1 MRVCSGQIQLLR
13 KLSMFEIG
21 GKQIAA
27 SLAEIVAPK
36 RSALLIWDM
45 EYAIG
50 PNAFNYKDILANLKS
65 LSARAREAGI
75 PVLYS
80 VQTGFD
86 LIKEEAP
93 VWVRVRMK
101 RAKAS
106 DPNQLLKEKDDPHDR
121 EIVEELK
128 PQPKDIIFQKRRPD
142 GFVGTDLDL
151 ILRSN
156 GVRTILIGGVATEGG
171 IEGTARTA
179 RNLGYDIVVLKDC
192 VGSRNR
198 ELHELALKLMEQTH
212 FDIATAGEVAEIWRR
227 K

>member
-1 MRVCSGQIQLLR
+1 VYEL
-13 KLSMFEIG
+13 G
-21 GKQIAA
+21 GKQIPAT
-27 SLAEIVAPK
+27 LAEIVDPK

-50 PNAFNYKDILANLKS
+50 PNAFNYQDILANLKM
-65 LSARAREAGI
+65 LSNAARQAGV
-75 PVLYS
+75 PVFYS

-86 LIKEEAP
+86 LLKEEAG

-106 DPNQLLKEKDDPHDR
+106 DPGQLLTEKENPRDR

-128 PQPKDIIFQKRRPD
+128 PQPKDIVFQKRRPD
-142 GFVGTDLDL
+142 GFVGTDFDL
-151 ILRSN
+151 MLRSN
-156 GVRTILIGGVATEGG
+156 GVRRLLIGGVATEGG
-171 IEGTARTA
+171 VDGTARSA
-179 RNLGYDIVVLKDC
+179 RNLGYDIIVLKDC

-212 FDIATAGEVAEIWRR
+212 FDIAAAAEIAEIWRR
-227 K
+227 R

>member
-1 MRVCSGQIQLLR
+1 
-13 KLSMFEIG
+13 MFEIG
-21 GKQIAA
+21 AKQIAA

-36 RSALLIWDM
+36 HSALLIWDM

-65 LSARAREAGI
+65 LSARAREAGV
-75 PVLYS
+75 PVFYS

-86 LIKEEAP
+86 LMKEEAP

-101 RAKAS
+101 RAKTS
-106 DPNQLLKEKDDPHDR
+106 DPNQLLKEKEDPHDR

-128 PQPKDIIFQKRRPD
+128 PEPKDIVFQKRRPD

-212 FDIATAGEVAEIWRR
+212 FDISTAGEIAEIWRC

>member
-1 MRVCSGQIQLLR
+1 MI
-13 KLSMFEIG
+13 EIA
-21 GKQIAA
+21 GKKIATT
-27 SLAEIVAPK
+27 LAEIVEPSRA
-36 RSALLIWDM
+36 ALLIWDM

-65 LSARAREAGI
+65 LSARAREAGV

-121 EIVEELK
+121 EIVEELT
-128 PQPKDIIFQKRRPD
+128 PQPKDIVFQKRRPD
-142 GFVGTDLDL
+142 AFVGTDLDL

-171 IEGTARTA
+171 VEGTARTA

-212 FDIATAGEVAEIWRR
+212 FDIATAGEIAEIWRR

>member
-1 MRVCSGQIQLLR
+1 
-13 KLSMFEIG
+13 MFEIG

-27 SLAEIVAPK
+27 NLAEIVAPK
-36 RSALLIWDM
+36 HSALLIWDM

-65 LSARAREAGI
+65 LSAVARELGV
-75 PVLYS
+75 PVFYS

-86 LIKEEAP
+86 LLKEEAP

-106 DPNQLLKEKDDPHDR
+106 DPSQLLNEKENPHDR

-128 PQPKDIIFQKRRPD
+128 PQPKDIVFQKRRPD

-151 ILRSN
+151 ILRSK

-171 IEGTARTA
+171 VEGTARTA

-212 FDIATAGEVAEIWRR
+212 FDISAAGEIAEIWRR

>member
-1 MRVCSGQIQLLR
+1 MY
-13 KLSMFEIG
+13 EIG
-21 GKQIAA
+21 GKQIPAT
-27 SLAEIVAPK
+27 LTELVDPK
-36 RSALLIWDM
+36 GAALLIWDM

-65 LSARAREAGI
+65 LSGLARQVGV
-75 PVLYS
+75 PVFYS

-86 LIKEEAP
+86 LLKEEAG

-101 RAKAS
+101 RAKAT
-106 DPNQLLKEKDDPHDR
+106 DPSQLLKEKDDPHDR

-128 PQPKDIIFQKRRPD
+128 PQAKDIVFQKRRPD

-171 IEGTARTA
+171 VEGTARTA
-179 RNLGYDIVVLKDC
+179 RNLGYDIVILKDC

-212 FDIATAGEVAEIWRR
+212 FDVATAGEVAEIWQR